1 MPDGEYVKTQQGISP
16 EINTT
21 KQYTF
26 WFFFDKSIL
35 VCMINNSAEKRQ
47 EGRKLMF
54 LKNEKS
60 YNLP

>member
-35 VCMINNSAEKRQ
+35 VCMVNN
-47 EGRKLMF
+47 
-54 LKNEKS
+54 
-60 YNLP
+60 